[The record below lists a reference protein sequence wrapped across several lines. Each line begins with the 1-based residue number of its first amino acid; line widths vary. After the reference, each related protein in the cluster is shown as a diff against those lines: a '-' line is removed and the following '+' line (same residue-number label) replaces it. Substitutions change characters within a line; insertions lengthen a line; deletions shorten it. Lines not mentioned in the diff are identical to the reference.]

1 MPGDERIVDVAET
14 GAYISLSLGRL
25 VIRREGEPD
34 AVVPLR
40 DLAALIL
47 THQQVVSTKAALA
60 GVMQHGGA
68 VIVCDDAMQPC
79 GMMLPVVANS
89 EQTRRMLAQAQ
100 AKLPLRKRLW
110 RQLVVAKIRA
120 QAAVLRRRRGD
131 DLGLEAIA
139 AQVRTGDVT
148 NREAMAAQ
156 RYWPA
161 LFNNPDFRRRRDAP
175 DQNRMLNYGYAAL
188 RAAVGRALCA
198 AGLHPS
204 LGVHH
209 RDRTN
214 PWCLADD
221 LMEPYRPLIDEETA
235 EIVASIGGDIALDG
249 EVKAQ
254 IVGALH
260 SRIEH
265 EGESRTVMDWIGRSA
280 SSMAQAFLGERRQLL
295 LPEGLWR

>member
-1 MPGDERIVDVAET
+1 
-14 GAYISLSLGRL
+14 
-25 VIRREGEPD
+25 
-34 AVVPLR
+34 
-40 DLAALIL
+40 
-47 THQQVVSTKAALA
+47 
-60 GVMQHGGA
+60 
-68 VIVCDDAMQPC
+68 
-79 GMMLPVVANS
+79 
-89 EQTRRMLAQAQ
+89 
-100 AKLPLRKRLW
+100 
-110 RQLVVAKIRA
+110 
-120 QAAVLRRRRGD
+120 RRRRGD
-131 DLGLEAIA
+131 DMGLEAIA
-139 AQVRTGDVT
+139 AQVRSGDVT

-161 LFNNPDFRRRRDAP
+161 LFNDPDFRRRRDAP

-260 SRIEH
+260 GRIEH